1 MAATRIR
8 KRGRPRVHDTGATRT
23 STQLA
28 PKILRAVQQL
38 ATNERRSLALMLSV
52 LVEEALRARGE
63 IQ

>member
-28 PKILRAVQQL
+28 PEILRAVRQL
-38 ATNERRSLALMLSV
+38 ATTERRSLAFMLSV
-52 LVEEALRARGE
+52 LVEEALKARGRL
-63 IQ
+63 